1 MREMMWKILLRFINA
16 RFRIGRF
23 FGILFTLNYSLVIVP
38 ITVAVCCGPDFRLF
52 CGLMLFCLGIATSFL
67 FHEICHA
74 WVGHN
79 FGRHAREIGL
89 LPIGGFTL
97 FKKCPGTSLADLFIS
112 LAGPLGNGVICIGLA
127 ALEIG
132 LLDGDIIERLSQT
145 IELLYGNDTAIENLP
160 FPIVLANALLRINVI
175 LLIFNLTPAFPLDGG
190 RVLRICLA
198 NFTSQYHAAK
208 VTMYISR
215 VIAVGITTYSFIR
228 DVVGSGCLIDFLDI
242 MLVATFIWHGS
253 KMEVLRSRFQ
263 YA

>member
-1 MREMMWKILLRFINA
+1 MWKILLRFINA

-38 ITVAVCCGPDFRLF
+38 IAVAVYCGPDFRLF
-52 CGLMLFCLGIATSFL
+52 CGLMLFCFGVAVSFL

-74 WVGHN
+74 LVGHN
-79 FGRHAREIGL
+79 FGCHAREIGL

-112 LAGPLGNGVICIGLA
+112 LAGPLGNGIISIGLT

-132 LLDGDIIERLSQT
+132 LLNGDIIERLSQT
-145 IELLYGNDTAIENLP
+145 IELLYGDDTAIGNLP

-175 LLIFNLTPAFPLDGG
+175 LFIFNLIPAFPLDGG

-198 NFTSQYHAAK
+198 NFMSQHRAANA
-208 VTMYISR
+208 TMYISR
-215 VIAVGITTYSFIR
+215 AIAVGMTMYSFVC
-228 DVVGSGCLIDFLDI
+228 DVVGSGCVIDFLVV

-253 KMEVLRSRFQ
+253 KMEVLRSRLQ